1 MQVVDTLGPD
11 ALPYARAH
19 ARTWNF
25 RSNARAPLVREGKV
39 IGAVSVQSSEPGAL
53 TDKQMALL
61 GTFADQAVIAIENVR
76 LFKELQQRIGQMTA
90 LSEVGRAVSS
100 TLDLEQVLQT
110 IVQHAVKLMGLDGG
124 SIYEYDEARG
134 RFSLQAAENIEPEL
148 VTAVR
153 ERPVK
158 RARARSAAARRRSG
172 RSRSPISPIK
182 AIRESAS
189 TSWSAPATGRSSPFR
204 SCARTTCS
212 ARCRCSAK
220 RRGRSRRR
228 WSSC

>member
-1 MQVVDTLGPD
+1 MPD
-11 ALPYARAH
+11 VTQDPEYRPDGVAQAGGIQSILAVPLLREGRAIGSVSV
-19 ARTWNF
+19 ARTQ
-25 RSNARAPLVREGKV
+25 RAPFTVHQ
-39 IGAVSVQSSEPGAL
+39 I
-53 TDKQMALL
+53 ALL
-61 GTFADQAVIAIENVR
+61 RTFADQAVIAIENVR

-110 IVQHAVKLMGLDGG
+110 IVQHAVKLTGLDGG

-158 RARARSAAARRRSG
+158 RARSRSAAARRRSG